1 MTAYTLPLPSK
12 QWLQARWLAIR
23 WIWRPLA
30 FLVATR
36 LAVGVAAYVGL
47 ALLPDSA
54 DPPPYH
60 LRGVDI
66 WWLDV
71 FSSRWDTGFYI
82 SIVEEGY
89 KLEDVRFPSTPFFP
103 LLPLLMRAVVA
114 VGSFLR
120 LDMLADAAVAGLL
133 VSHLALMG
141 ASLLFYR
148 WVWEGWGQATA
159 DRAVWYLLIFPTSF
173 FGSAIYTES
182 LFLLTTIGAL
192 YAARHQRWGVAAL
205 FGIAATLTRLVGVIV
220 APMLFV
226 EWLSQRRAAAGATGE
241 SAPAAAPLWR
251 QAGLWAALVTPAGAL
266 SYMAYLWRTFGDP
279 VAFVTGSAAWGRI
292 AQTPGETLARLLQP
306 PTEGWWAAWQA
317 GRVPLND
324 WLDLGLVLFF
334 LFLGF
339 VLLYQHRWSEG
350 IFVWL
355 GVMIPFSSGL
365 LMSQRRY
372 MWVLFPAFVLLAR
385 WGARPW
391 VDRTI
396 TALSLALLALMTAL
410 FANGYWVG

>member
-1 MTAYTLPLPSK
+1 MTAHSLTFSYK
-12 QWLQARWLAIR
+12 QWAQAQWVAVRWV
-23 WIWRPLA
+23 WRPLA
-30 FLVATR
+30 LLLATR
-36 LAVGVAAYVGL
+36 LAVGAAAYVGMT
-47 ALLPDSA
+47 LLPDSA

-66 WWLDV
+66 WWLDA
-71 FSSRWDTGFYI
+71 FGSRWDTGFYV

-89 KLEDVRFPSTPFFP
+89 KHEDVPFPSTPFFP
-103 LLPLLMRAVVA
+103 LLPLLMRAVVG
-114 VGSFLR
+114 VGDLLR
-120 LDMLADAAVAGLL
+120 LEALSDAVVAGLL
-133 VSHLALMG
+133 TTNLALVG

-148 WVWEGWGQATA
+148 LVWEEWGEATA
-159 DRAVWYLLIFPTSF
+159 GRAVWYLLIFPTSF

-182 LFLLTTIGAL
+182 LFLLTAIGAL
-192 YAARHQRWGVAAL
+192 YAARHQHWGVAAL
-205 FGIAATLTRLVGVIV
+205 LGIAASLTRLVGVIV
-220 APMLFV
+220 APLLLL
-226 EWLSQRRAAAGATGE
+226 EWWLGRSRAAPAGH
-241 SAPAAAPLWR
+241 APRSTLADW
-251 QAGLWAALVTPAGAL
+251 AGLGAALATPLGTLA
-266 SYMAYLWRTFGDP
+266 YMAYLWRTFGDP
-279 VAFVTGSAAWGRI
+279 IAFVTGSAAWGRV
-292 AQTPGETLARLLQP
+292 AQTPAETLARLFQTP
-306 PTEGWWAAWQA
+306 AEGWWAAWQA

-324 WLDLGLVLFF
+324 WVDLGLVLLF

-391 VDRTI
+391 VDRLL
-396 TALSLALLALMTAL
+396 TALSLTLLALMTVL